1 MTAPLV
7 MFCTNDLAGQTRGK
21 GVPAADLEARIAQ
34 GVGWTPTNS
43 MITCFGQIAPSPWGP
58 FGDLVLAP
66 DALARFDVT
75 VDGDIAET
83 VFLADIETPDGAP
96 WPVCPRGFAK
106 RMLGELEM
114 RHGLKLRAAFEHE
127 FMIADGVPGL
137 SHGSYALA
145 DVSRRRPLLEA
156 YLNALEAARLNPES
170 LMAEYGP
177 NQYEVVVGPAEGV
190 AIADRAI
197 AVREIGRAVARRH
210 EARMSFAPIAD
221 AAGVGTGAH
230 LHFGLID
237 AKSGKPHNYDPDGSA
252 EMSGQAASFVAGILN
267 KLPSILALTAASAVS
282 YLRLSPNRWSAT
294 HANLGIRDRE
304 AAVRICPTF
313 ERTGKPVADQ
323 FHFEFRA
330 ADCAA
335 SPYLVLGAVVAAGLY
350 GLNARLPAPKPLD
363 GAPSAASEAELQA
376 AGVRPLPHSLDDAL
390 DCLEVD
396 SDIAAFLGAELH
408 GAYLAHKRFEASL
421 VADLD
426 DQTRCDRYFE
436 VY

>member
-106 RMLGELEM
+106 RMLGELEI

-137 SHGSYALA
+137 PHGSYALA

-197 AVREIGRAVARRH
+197 AVREIGRAVAWRH
-210 EARMSFAPIAD
+210 EARMSFAPR
-221 AAGVGTGAH
+221 
-230 LHFGLID
+230 
-237 AKSGKPHNYDPDGSA
+237 PDRG
-252 EMSGQAASFVAGILN
+252 
-267 KLPSILALTAASAVS
+267 
-282 YLRLSPNRWSAT
+282 
-294 HANLGIRDRE
+294 
-304 AAVRICPTF
+304 
-313 ERTGKPVADQ
+313 
-323 FHFEFRA
+323 
-330 ADCAA
+330 
-335 SPYLVLGAVVAAGLY
+335 
-350 GLNARLPAPKPLD
+350 
-363 GAPSAASEAELQA
+363 
-376 AGVRPLPHSLDDAL
+376 
-390 DCLEVD
+390 
-396 SDIAAFLGAELH
+396 
-408 GAYLAHKRFEASL
+408 
-421 VADLD
+421 
-426 DQTRCDRYFE
+426 
-436 VY
+436 